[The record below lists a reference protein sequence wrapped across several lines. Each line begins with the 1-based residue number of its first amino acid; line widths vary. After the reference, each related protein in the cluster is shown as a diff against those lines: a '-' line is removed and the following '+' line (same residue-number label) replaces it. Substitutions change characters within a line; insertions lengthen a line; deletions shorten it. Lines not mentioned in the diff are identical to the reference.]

1 MPKRNLICLLVL
13 AGVVSISGAAVGAEP
28 RGVRIAAFNV
38 EFGRSTTPEQVAAAL
53 ESYDLDLIGFNEVP
67 GGDWTA
73 RVGRL
78 LGMPYVQ
85 MGATSSANHKHKYK
99 SVLSRTPFIET
110 SEHELTA
117 QVGWNPASV
126 VRVVTQVRGQRLAF
140 YSLHIAHSG
149 REDGHA
155 HQLVSRVLATDGETV
170 IVLGGDFN
178 SEIGDAALDPLN
190 EAGFRASWH
199 DLPEF
204 NATEAF
210 SYNARQPERSH
221 ELIDHLFYR
230 APAGA
235 KAVAG
240 GVIQLAP
247 PLSDHHPVWSEIV
260 VARDPSS

>member
-1 MPKRNLICLLVL
+1 MLKRELIYLLVL
-13 AGVVSISGAAVGAEP
+13 AGVLSVSGPANGVEP
-28 RGVRIAAFNV
+28 KGVRVAAFNV
-38 EFGRSTTPEQVAAAL
+38 EFSRSTTPEQVAAAL

-78 LGMPYVQ
+78 LGMPYAQV
-85 MGATSSANHKHKYK
+85 GVISSANHKDKYK

-110 SEHELTA
+110 GEHELTA
-117 QVGWNPASV
+117 ESGWNPASV
-126 VRVVTQVRGQRLAF
+126 VRVVTDVRGQRLAF

-155 HQLVSRVLATDGETV
+155 YQLASRVLAADREPV

-178 SEIGDAALDPLN
+178 SEPGDAALGPLE
-190 EAGFRASWH
+190 EAGFRASWR

-204 NATEAF
+204 SAKEVF
-210 SYNARQPERSH
+210 SYNAHHPERSH

-230 APAGA
+230 AHSGA

-240 GVIQLAP
+240 GVIQLVP

-260 VARDPSS
+260 MERDPS

>member
-1 MPKRNLICLLVL
+1 MLKRKLSCLLAL
-13 AGVVSISGAAVGAEP
+13 AGVVSLSGTAIGVEP
-28 RGVRIAAFNV
+28 KGVRIAAFNV

-53 ESYDLDLIGFNEVP
+53 ESYELDLVGFNEVP

-78 LGMPYVQ
+78 LGMPYAQV
-85 MGATSSANHKHKYK
+85 GGISSANHKDKYK

-117 QVGWNPASV
+117 KVGWNPASV
-126 VRVVTQVRGQRLAF
+126 VRVVTDVRGQRLAF

-155 HQLVSRVLATDGETV
+155 HQLVSRVLAADREPV

-178 SEIGDAALDPLN
+178 SETGDAALGSLE
-190 EAGFRASWH
+190 EAGFHASWR

-204 NATEAF
+204 NATRPF
-210 SYNARQPERSH
+210 TYNALQPERSH

-260 VARDPSS
+260 VKRDPSS